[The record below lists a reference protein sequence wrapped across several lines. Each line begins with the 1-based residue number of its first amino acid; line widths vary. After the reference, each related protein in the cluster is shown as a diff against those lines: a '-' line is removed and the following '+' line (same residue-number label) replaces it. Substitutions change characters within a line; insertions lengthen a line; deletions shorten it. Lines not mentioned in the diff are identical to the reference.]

1 VCMTMVLVLRLIDW
15 TSDDLTM
22 MAVGLGIRV
31 VGIMTVVTALMIL
44 SFMNGVLAMIMSSPR
59 RV

>member
-1 VCMTMVLVLRLIDW
+1 MTMVWVLRLIDW

-31 VGIMTVVTALMIL
+31 VGIMSVVTALL
-44 SFMNGVLAMIMSSPR
+44 LVKYYELLEVR
-59 RV
+59 R